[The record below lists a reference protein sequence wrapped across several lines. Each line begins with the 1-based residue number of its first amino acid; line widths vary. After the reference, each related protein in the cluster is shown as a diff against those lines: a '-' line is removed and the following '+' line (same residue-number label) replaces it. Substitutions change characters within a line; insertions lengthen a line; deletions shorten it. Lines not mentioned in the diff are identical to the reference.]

1 MEFKVKNNSIFCGI
15 YLKNG
20 LGMTIKTYPY
30 TLKSLRFEK
39 NRFWIGDT
47 KLRVTGWLL
56 EKKSLN
62 TFLEYLEKQKQL

>member
-1 MEFKVKNNSIFCGI
+1 MEFKIKNNPIFCGI

-30 TLKSLRFEK
+30 TLKSLRSEK

-47 KLRVTGWLL
+47 KLRVRGG
-56 EKKSLN
+56 
-62 TFLEYLEKQKQL
+62 Y